1 MEYIHGAEQL
11 LPRVS
16 AVEACPDYQLLL
28 TFRNGEQRLFD
39 ASELIELPAYKKIM
53 KVFFSA
59 RVEFGT
65 VVWPGDVDI
74 SPETLYL
81 RSIPVDTAIEA

>member
-1 MEYIHGAEQL
+1 MEYIQGTEEL

-16 AVEACPDYQLLL
+16 AVEVYPDYMLLL
-28 TFRNGEQRLFD
+28 TFRNGEQRVFD
-39 ASELIELPAYKKIM
+39 ASSLMKLPAYQRISSQ
-53 KVFFSA
+53 FSCA
-59 RVEFGT
+59 RVEYGT

-81 RSIPVDTAIEA
+81 RSVSVGDS

>member
-1 MEYIHGAEQL
+1 MEYIHGKDRLQ
-11 LPRVS
+11 PRVS
-16 AVEACPDYQLLL
+16 SVEIRPDDRLLL

-39 ASELIELPAYKKIM
+39 VSELLTLPAYRTVKN
-53 KVFFSA
+53 VFSAA

-65 VVWPGDVDI
+65 VVWPGDIDI

-81 RSIPVDTAIEA
+81 RSVPVESAAKS

>member
-39 ASELIELPAYKKIM
+39 ATELIGLPAYKKI
-53 KVFFSA
+53 KEVFFSA

-65 VVWPGDVDI
+65 VIWPGDIDI

-81 RSIPVDTAIEA
+81 RSIPVETAVEA

>member
-1 MEYIHGAEQL
+1 MEYIHGAEKL

-39 ASELIELPAYKKIM
+39 ASELIELPVYKKI
-53 KVFFSA
+53 KEVFFSA

-65 VVWPGDVDI
+65 VIWPGDVDI

-81 RSIPVDTAIEA
+81 RSIPVETAVEA

>member
-1 MEYIHGAEQL
+1 MEYIHGKEKL

-16 AVEACPDYQLLL
+16 SVEIRPDYHLLL
-28 TFRNGEQRLFD
+28 TFRDGEKRLFD
-39 ASELIELPAYKKIM
+39 VSELLKLPAYRTIKN
-53 KVFFSA
+53 VFSSA
-59 RVEFGT
+59 HVEFGT

-81 RSIPVDTAIEA
+81 RSVPADKICQ